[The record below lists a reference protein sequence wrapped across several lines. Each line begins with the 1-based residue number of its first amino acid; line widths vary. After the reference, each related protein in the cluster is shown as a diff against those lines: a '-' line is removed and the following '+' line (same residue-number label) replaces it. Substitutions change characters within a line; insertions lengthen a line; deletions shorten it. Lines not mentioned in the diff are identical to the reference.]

1 MLDLIVGKEKLKIE
15 EKITKKEES
24 YFAPPRLGETSTRES
39 ESVKERVNGLVFR
52 FGGRS

>member
-15 EKITKKEES
+15 EKITKREES

-39 ESVKERVNGLVFR
+39 ESVKERVD
-52 FGGRS
+52 

>member
-1 MLDLIVGKEKLKIE
+1 MEERLKIE
-15 EKITKKEES
+15 EKITKREES
-24 YFAPPRLGETSTRES
+24 SFAPLRVGETSARES